1 MWDTRIDLASYAFS
15 IWGIIYSLLGVF
27 AIYQAIPSEWVPDR
41 NDELIFGDIGYVF
54 MANMLGNAA
63 WLIMFQTNN
72 VYGMI
77 AALFD
82 ISGMLASNL
91 YIMMCSTRTYVD
103 IFELISLRG
112 GFSIYSGWVTAAT
125 ILNVTYVL

>member
-1 MWDTRIDLASYAFS
+1 MWDTRIDPAGYAFS
-15 IWGIIYSLLGVF
+15 IWGVIYSLLGVF

>member
-1 MWDTRIDLASYAFS
+1 MPMSLSEITAMWDTRIDPAGYAFS

-41 NDELIFGDIGYVF
+41 NDELIFEDIGYVF
-54 MANMLGNAA
+54 MANMMGNAA

-72 VYGMI
+72 VYGMM
-77 AALFD
+77 AALVD
-82 ISGMLASNL
+82 IIYMLSSNL

-112 GFSIYSGWVTAAT
+112 GFSIYSG
-125 ILNVTYVL
+125 